1 MRITKYIIIFMMFS
15 FLIEAINTEYI
26 EIKKYKD
33 FQKGKIKSLQ
43 LNKNGS
49 LSLGYVS
56 KQIIGPDAEYYLSS
70 YVKNDGTVLIGTGH
84 EGKLFQIKNNKIK
97 KIASFNRPD
106 IYALDYYNGTIYLG
120 TSPRGKI
127 YSIKGSNIKVLYSPK
142 EKFIWDLKVNKSG
155 DIIFVTGSPSVVYK
169 ITKDGK
175 VEKLFNPDDEHL
187 TKLYITNDNSIIFGS
202 GDRGILY
209 KITNNKAEVLSETE
223 FDEIKGIV
231 EDEYGNIYFAA
242 IKNEKKKRNTSKI
255 IRDLL
260 YKKSKKNYYNSALYM
275 VDNSG
280 VVTQLWK
287 SKDEYIYS
295 IEYNKKDKSILIGT
309 GDKGR
314 VYKVYKNTNF
324 SLIFENNSAQIYS
337 IKKVNNKTYL
347 IGNNV
352 ASVYYISD
360 ELNTKGTYLSH
371 VFDMKVVSKL
381 GKIYWNYKGN
391 SKGISL
397 YARVGNSYIPDKTW
411 TKWSP
416 PFIKNMGENINIS
429 GYRYVQI
436 KVVLSSTDYINSPIL
451 TGFKFYYLQSNVK
464 PEITDLKIYY
474 YYKFNN
480 ENYKGNKVRVN
491 WKAFDL
497 NYDKLVYNIYL
508 KKQGNK
514 NWVLFKKDLNLSETI
529 LDPEFIEDGYYLLK
543 VVVDDSYSNPSNRY
557 KKNVLISKPFVIDST
572 APIIKDYN
580 YYSNTIK
587 FKVIDNVSNIGKVF
601 YSYDMKNWKLLF
613 PNDMLNDS
621 IEENYTLKINKK
633 NKIIFIKVVD
643 ERGNQ
648 KIYQKDI

>member
-1 MRITKYIIIFMMFS
+1 MRIIRYIVIFVMFS
-15 FLIEAINTEYI
+15 FLIEAINTDSI

-56 KQIIGPDAEYYLSS
+56 KSIKGPDAEYYLSS
-70 YVKNDGTVLIGTGH
+70 YIKNDGSILIGTGH
-84 EGKLFQIKNNKIK
+84 DGKLFQIKNNKIK
-97 KIASFNRPD
+97 KIAGFNRPD
-106 IYALDYYNGTIYLG
+106 IYALDYYNGAIYLG

-127 YSIKGSNIKVLYSPK
+127 YKIKGNNIKVLYSPK

-155 DIIFVTGSPSVVYK
+155 EIIFVTGSPAGVYK

-175 VEKLFNPDDEHL
+175 VEKLFSPDDEHL
-187 TKLYITNDNSIIFGS
+187 TKLYITNDNSIVFGS

-209 KITNNKAEVLSETE
+209 KIINNKVEVLSETE

-231 EDEYGNIYFAA
+231 EDEDGNIYFAA
-242 IKNEKKKRNTSKI
+242 IKSEKKKRNISKSL
-255 IRDLL
+255 RDLL
-260 YKKSKKNYYNSALYM
+260 QKKNSKNYYSSALYM
-275 VDNSG
+275 VDTAG
-280 VVTQLWK
+280 IVTQLWK
-287 SKDEYIYS
+287 SAKEYIYS
-295 IEYNKKDKSILIGT
+295 IEYNRKDKSILIGT
-309 GDKGR
+309 GNKGR

-337 IKKVNNKTYL
+337 IKKIKGKTYL

-371 VFDMKVVSKL
+371 VFDMKVISKL

-391 SKGISL
+391 KNEISL

-416 PFIKNMGENINIS
+416 PFTKNSGENINIS

-436 KVVLSSTDYINSPIL
+436 KVVLSSTDYINSPVL
-451 TGFKFYYLQSNVK
+451 TGFKFYYLQTNVK

-474 YYKFNN
+474 SYKYNKM
-480 ENYKGNKVRVN
+480 NYEGNKIKVD

-497 NYDKLVYNIYL
+497 NYDKLVYNLYL

-514 NWVLFKKDLNLSETI
+514 NWVLFKKDLMISETT
-529 LDPEFIEDGYYLLK
+529 LEPEFIEDGYYLLK
-543 VVVDDSYSNPSNRY
+543 VIVDDSYSNPLNRY

-572 APIIKDYN
+572 SPMIKDYN

-587 FKVIDNVSNIGKVF
+587 FKVKDNVSNIGKVF
-601 YSYDMKNWKLLF
+601 YSYDMKTWKLIF

-621 IEENYTLKINKK
+621 IEEDYTLKVNKNKK
-633 NKIIFIKVVD
+633 IVFIKVVD